1 MTSDAQFYV
10 DLQQEAHDL
19 AIIEE
24 RRAMK
29 FPIARRGI
37 ATHELVEAYKE
48 HLKTRIGRDAFF
60 WKPDKYTTQ
69 FRKAA
74 MVAIELGVSMKDWVR
89 IQFHELQRERCIQ
102 YFNIPYPPPSVMGN
116 AGSIDRF
123 VMFVGR
129 NDTLDVVSQ
138 SKMEDRAYRASEY
151 KVGLLRK
158 ATGIRTD
165 GRDWMDLVASQM
177 NSGDLSVVWLAR
189 QEKEWLT
196 TFIVE
201 YSKAIHSAI
210 LAGIEKEIDKRIKEQ
225 KH

>member
-1 MTSDAQFYV
+1 MSDAQFYV

-19 AIIEE
+19 DLIEE
-24 RRAMK
+24 RRRMK
-29 FPIARRGI
+29 FPIARREA
-37 ATHELVEAYKE
+37 ATRKMMDAYKE
-48 HLKTRIGRDAFF
+48 RLKTRIGRDAYF
-60 WKPDKYTTQ
+60 WKPDKYVKQ

-74 MVAIELGVSMKDWVR
+74 VIAIELGVPVKDWVR

-102 YFNIPYPPPSVMGN
+102 YFNIPYPPPSVLGN

-123 VMFVGR
+123 VMYVGR
-129 NDTLDVVSQ
+129 NDTLDVVRQ
-138 SKMEDRAYRASEY
+138 SNMEDRAYRSSEY
-151 KVGLLRK
+151 KVELLRK
-158 ATGIRTD
+158 ATGIRTN

-196 TFIVE
+196 VFIAD
-201 YSKAIHSAI
+201 YAQAIHADI
-210 LAGIEKEIDKRIKEQ
+210 LEGIEREIDKRIKEQ